1 MRRRGLL
8 AGIALFFGTLF
19 VTVNHARAQDEPFP
33 VELRVGET
41 FEVCIS
47 GQIVC
52 PARTPICDNPKVAV
66 PVDVPGGLGFQG
78 VGSGT
83 TLCSAASAV
92 GPRRVF
98 RITVR

>member
-8 AGIALFFGTLF
+8 AGIALVFGTLV
-19 VTVNHARAQDEPFP
+19 VTAPHARAQDEPFP
-33 VELRVGET
+33 IELRVGET
-41 FEVCIS
+41 FEACTS

-52 PARTPICDNPKVAV
+52 PARTALCDDPKIAI
-66 PVDVPGGLGFQG
+66 PVDVPGGLGFKG
-78 VGSGT
+78 VGPGT

-92 GPRRVF
+92 GPRRIF

>member
-1 MRRRGLL
+1 MRRRILL
-8 AGIALFFGTLF
+8 AGVSAVFGVLF
-19 VTVNHARAQDEPFP
+19 VTAHHARAQDEPFP

-41 FEVCIS
+41 FEACTS

-52 PARTPICDNPKVAV
+52 PARATICDDPKVVV
-66 PVDVPGGLGFQG
+66 PVDAHGGLGFRG
-78 VGSGT
+78 VGPGT

-98 RITVR
+98 RFTVR